1 MSLLGGEEKRRKI
14 LKSGEILRRKQKE
27 RKRGLQGPDKNAF
40 TGKIDHQTTLRN
52 QYTGK
57 FTP

>member
-1 MSLLGGEEKRRKI
+1 

-27 RKRGLQGPDKNAF
+27 RKRGLQSPDKNAF